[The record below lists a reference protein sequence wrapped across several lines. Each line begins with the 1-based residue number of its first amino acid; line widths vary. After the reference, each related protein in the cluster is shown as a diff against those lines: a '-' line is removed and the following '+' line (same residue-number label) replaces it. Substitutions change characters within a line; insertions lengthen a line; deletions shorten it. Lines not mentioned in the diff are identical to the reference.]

1 MQTCRE
7 VAYGICKG
15 AIKDK
20 IKEQCLDQLPVSTT
34 ELNSLMGMCVEQV
47 DSMTG
52 GGDDHEEAY
61 EEAYEEADEEAD
73 KEADEE
79 AE

>member
-1 MQTCRE
+1 
-7 VAYGICKG
+7 
-15 AIKDK
+15 
-20 IKEQCLDQLPVSTT
+20 
-34 ELNSLMGMCVEQV
+34 MGMCVEQV

-61 EEAYEEADEEAD
+61 EEADEEADEET
-73 KEADEE
+73 EEE